1 MELTNNP
8 GEGTG
13 YTPQEAADH
22 IATLLDSDGI
32 TETVDA
38 ENEIEE
44 SQTVDDTDET
54 DSEIDADHV
63 DQDEDETELTDED
76 TEETESNNDLSDETT
91 VDVNGNNVSLKELKA
106 GYLRQS
112 DFTRKTQ
119 ELAEQRKAYQLQ
131 QVDGAQIREQ
141 VSQALNGMMQQVAV
155 EFQQMQEPDW
165 AYLAENEPGEYVREK
180 ERWSKREAA
189 IKQIYDAQQEV
200 ARKNAEYDQYMR
212 HEAIKNARTELIK
225 RYPAEFSDA
234 KTAKKTLDT
243 VTSYLADNG
252 FSAEEINNTA
262 DARIIDIVYRAYK
275 FDQIQNKVP
284 TAVKKIEQKPALT
297 APGNTRQRAST
308 ESDSYKRDFNKLRN
322 TGSINDAV
330 SVISRLL

>member
-8 GEGTG
+8 DEGTG

-32 TETVDA
+32 IETVDA

-44 SQTVDDTDET
+44 SQTVDETDEVE
-54 DSEIDADHV
+54 SEIDTDHV
-63 DQDEDETELTDED
+63 DEDDTESDVDNEEAED
-76 TEETESNNDLSDETT
+76 TETESALSDETT
-91 VDVNGNNVSLKELKA
+91 VDVNGNTVSLRELKS
-106 GYLRQS
+106 GYLRQA

-119 ELAEQRKAYQLQ
+119 ELAEQRKAYQIQ
-131 QVDGAQIREQ
+131 QVDGAQVREQ
-141 VSQALNGMMQQVAV
+141 VSQAINGMMQQVAV
-155 EFQQMQEPDW
+155 EFQGMQEPDW
-165 AYLAENEPGEYVREK
+165 AYLADNEPGEYVREK

-189 IKQIYDAQQEV
+189 IKQLYDAQQEI
-200 ARKNAEYDQYMR
+200 ARKNDEYAQYMR
-212 HEAIKNARTELIK
+212 QEAIKNARAELIK
-225 RYPAEFSDA
+225 RYPSEFCDA

-243 VTSYLADNG
+243 VTGYLSDNG

-275 FDQIQNKVP
+275 YDQIQNKVP
-284 TAVKKIEQKPALT
+284 SAVKKIEQKPALT
-297 APGNTRQRAST
+297 APGAIRQKAST
-308 ESDSYKRDFNKLRN
+308 ESDSYKRDLNRLKN
-322 TGSINDAV
+322 TGSFNDAV